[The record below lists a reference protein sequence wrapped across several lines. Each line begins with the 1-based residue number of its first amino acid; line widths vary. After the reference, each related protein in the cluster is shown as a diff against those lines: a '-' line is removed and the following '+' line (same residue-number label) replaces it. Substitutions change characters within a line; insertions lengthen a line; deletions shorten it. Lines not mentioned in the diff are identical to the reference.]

1 MLCAYS
7 CWLLAMLLPSR
18 CTEDLFD
25 GWWRLMAVL
34 GAVPRVLAWDGED
47 ATGRWR
53 PR

>member
-25 GWWRLMAVL
+25 GWWRLT
-34 GAVPRVLAWDGED
+34 WDGEG